1 MAKTYYKYE
10 KRDSTVDYSSGV
22 KELSD
27 GLMST
32 VTGLEEKADKFAGEV
47 GEAKKKVE
55 ADFEKK
61 EDEKKAKDKTFDKKY
76 DDTAG
81 DVGSL
86 SMSTQ
91 QDYKPVQT
99 VILELTDR
107 ASKINLD
114 LKKKYDAGKM
124 TTSEFNTTTD
134 NIANQFR
141 MMKQAST
148 TTLDMVTRTNQ
159 GMKDGTTLP
168 IQHDMLMDV
177 FRSSFSNPKAKIDFD
192 KDGNVMQTI
201 TDPISGKTTTR
212 SIYDIQKL
220 TMQEF
225 DVFDVDAET
234 KSLVD
239 NIGAT
244 LENERI
250 LKGQSLTTEELLDME
265 IMQDGTTLNTPM
277 DLVDAE
283 INGYNENQLASILQ
297 MKMGANYKR
306 STDGGDFGDDGIIV
320 YEDQGPTKGGQY
332 AAHLTDNQKTVARD
346 FARAQVLA
354 RLNPLKKQ
362 TVKPTKPSD
371 YDKKETKRIG
381 DEKEQAGSYVD
392 ALKMLFL
399 AKDKPE
405 RERAMRML
413 GESIGQDRFS
423 SMEMNAAGDAMT
435 LTTIDDDGKARPRV
449 IKFDGTL
456 RDFIETAGPTLTGL
470 KKEDAATRWKYID
483 EVLDEDSGNK
493 TATLEQGSYDI
504 GYVFGPKKQDLD
516 DFDYAALEGLGK
528 TKLSTTYVMFGD
540 QLSDFENATNKVVAS
555 TGLKGAT
562 VAVSDDE
569 ITISHPDFGSASFT
583 VESGSINASAVGS
596 IRSDMMEA
604 IKKIHDAATTGE
616 KIGGGG
622 GKLSWADWK
631 SQNPNGT
638 FPQYNQYIDQ

>member
-1 MAKTYYKYE
+1 MAKTYYKYA
-10 KRDSTVDYSSGV
+10 KRDKTVDYTSGV
-22 KELSD
+22 KELSE

-32 VTGLEEKADKFAGEV
+32 VSGLEEKADKFAGEV

-61 EDEKKAKDKTFDKKY
+61 EAEKKAKDKTFDKKY
-76 DDTAG
+76 DETAG

-99 VILELTDR
+99 VMLELADK

-114 LKKKYDAGKM
+114 LKKDYDAGNM
-124 TTSEFNTTTD
+124 TTSEFNTKTD

-141 MMKQAST
+141 MMKQASI
-148 TTLDMVTRTNQ
+148 TTLDMVNRTNE

-177 FRSSFSNPKAKIDFD
+177 FRSSFSNPNAKIDFD
-192 KDGNVMQTI
+192 ENGNIIQTVI
-201 TDPISGKTTTR
+201 DFEAGKTTTR

-220 TMQEF
+220 SMQEF
-225 DVFDVDAET
+225 DVFDIDAET

-306 STDGGDFGDDGIIV
+306 STDAGDFGDDEIIV

-332 AAHLTDNQKTVARD
+332 AAHLTDNQKTVARE

-371 YDKKETKRIG
+371 YDKKETQRIG
-381 DEKEQAGSYVD
+381 DEKEKATKYVD
-392 ALKMLFL
+392 ILKKLFL
-399 AKDKPE
+399 AKDKDQ

-413 GESIGQDRFS
+413 GESIGTDKFA
-423 SMEMNAAGDAMT
+423 SMKMNAAGDVMK
-435 LTTIDDDGKARPRV
+435 LTTIGEDGKLRPRD
-449 IKFDGTL
+449 IKFTGTL
-456 RDFIETAGPTLTGL
+456 REFIETAGPELSGL
-470 KKEDAATRWKYID
+470 EDEDAAVLWKYID
-483 EVLDEDSGNK
+483 EVLDKDTGNK
-493 TATLEQGSYDI
+493 TATKEQGGYDI
-504 GYVFGPKKQDLD
+504 GYVYGPKKQELD

-528 TKLSTTYVMFGD
+528 TKLSDSYLVYGD
-540 QLSDFENATNKVVAS
+540 QLSDFENATNKVIAS
-555 TGLKGAT
+555 TGLKGAK
-562 VAVSDDE
+562 VAVSGDE

-583 VESGSINASAVGS
+583 VDTGRIRGQTVDSIS
-596 IRSDMMEA
+596 SDMMEA
-604 IKKIHDAATTGE
+604 IKKIYDAATTGVE
-616 KIGGGG
+616 IGGGG
-622 GKLSWADWK
+622 A
-631 SQNPNGT
+631 P
-638 FPQYNQYIDQ
+638 